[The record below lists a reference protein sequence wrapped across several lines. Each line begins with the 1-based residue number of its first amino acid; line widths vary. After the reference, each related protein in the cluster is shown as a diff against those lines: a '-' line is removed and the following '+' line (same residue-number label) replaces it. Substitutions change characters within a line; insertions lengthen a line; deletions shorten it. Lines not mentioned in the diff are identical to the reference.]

1 MNLPEGS
8 VIGTIRTTLAS
19 AAPLLANSR
28 GVMELKGE
36 GVEGFIL
43 MDRGVQVAAYYW
55 DGEQAFSGKQAL
67 GLLTADQGAPPDL
80 RLRVYTEGE
89 FDQALAISRK
99 ENLLLQALPAP
110 GPFSLDERRLEK
122 IQKLPGVLA
131 VAAFSEGF
139 SVYSKGK
146 ADFEQIAAVAED
158 LLRAGRRIADD
169 IRTGGLEQVILET
182 TGGKFIIAPCGD
194 LYLCLLAESEANL
207 GLIRVAIR
215 EIQSGVK

>member
-8 VIGTIRTTLAS
+8 VIGTIRTTLTS

-28 GVMELKGE
+28 GVMELKGTS
-36 GVEGFIL
+36 VEGFIL
-43 MDRGVQVAAYYW
+43 MDRGVQIAAYYW
-55 DGEQAFSGKQAL
+55 DGAQALSGKPAL
-67 GLLTADQGAPPDL
+67 DHLTADPGSPQEL
-80 RLRVYTEGE
+80 RLRVYTENE
-89 FDQALAISRK
+89 FGQALAISQK
-99 ENLLLQALPAP
+99 ENLLLQVAPAP
-110 GPFSLDERRLEK
+110 SPVPLDERRLEK

-139 SVYSKGK
+139 SVYAKGK

-158 LLRAGRRIADD
+158 LLRAGKRIADD

-207 GLIRVAIR
+207 GLIRVALR
-215 EIQSGVK
+215 ALQSGVN

>member
-19 AAPLLANSR
+19 AAPLLANGR
-28 GVMELKGE
+28 GVMELNGA

-43 MDRGVQVAAYYW
+43 MDRGVQIAAYYW
-55 DGEQAFSGKQAL
+55 DGAQVFSGKPAL
-67 GLLTADQGAPPDL
+67 GFLAPDDGTPPDL
-80 RLRVYTEGE
+80 RLRIYTDDE
-89 FDQALAISRK
+89 FGQALAICRK
-99 ENLLLQALPAP
+99 ENLLLQAAPAP
-110 GPFSLDERRLEK
+110 GPSPLDERRLEK
-122 IQKLPGVLA
+122 IQRLPGVLA

-139 SVYSKGK
+139 SVYAKGK

-158 LLRAGRRIADD
+158 LLRAGKRIADD

-207 GLIRVAIR
+207 GLIRVALR
-215 EIQSGVK
+215 DIQSRVN